1 MDVKRVTFTVILDS
15 DGYTCEPP
23 RPEGDEPRPVDR
35 TAFLEGL
42 TAEDEEIMRANPLFA
57 HALLEPGAVE
67 QYDLTTKSFQIEVE
81 GTDAQI
87 AGFICAT
94 FIRYG
99 SQGLIH
105 QDQDYI
111 VSIMESCWHF
121 DRDLQDIVD
130 SGRYIIRIPRAEDY
144 GVELTTNNLEEFLSG
159 MHMYPRDLYIDTDGG
174 HTDPL
179 RAIIFDCNN
188 VEERMSFLNQGY
200 DDDADLQEVPKPDL
214 KAPKIVVRKPRGG

>member
-1 MDVKRVTFTVILDS
+1 MDVKRVTFTIILDS

-23 RPEGDEPRPVDR
+23 RPEGDEPHSVDR
-35 TAFLEGL
+35 TAFLEEL
-42 TAEDEEIMRANPLFA
+42 TAEDKELMRANPLFA
-57 HALLEPGAVE
+57 HALLEPIAVE

-99 SQGLIH
+99 SQGLVH
-105 QDQDYI
+105 QDQDFI
-111 VSIMESCWHF
+111 VNIMESCWHF
-121 DRDLQDIVD
+121 NHDPQDVVD
-130 SGRYIIRIPRAEDY
+130 SGRYIIYIPRAEDY

-159 MHMYPRDLYIDTDGG
+159 MHMYPRDLHIDNNEWRI
-174 HTDPL
+174 DPL

-188 VEERMSFLNQGY
+188 VEDRMRFLNQGY
-200 DDDADLQEVPKPDL
+200 DDADIQDVPKPDL
-214 KAPKIVVRKPRGG
+214 KAPKITVRKPRGG